1 MVVRVV
7 LGWGSRVFWML
18 PVAVAMAA
26 IAHESSYAGRATDS
40 IGARQASTSRTP
52 KTEFPLRVVPG
63 KRHLVDQAGTPF
75 LLVGDTAW
83 SLVVQLKEEGVDRY
97 LDDRQRRGY
106 NAILVNLIEHK
117 FATSPPLNAHGQ
129 GPFTKPGDFGSPN
142 EAYFAHVD
150 MIVRKAHARGI
161 LVLLVPAYPG
171 ANGGSEGWWSKMKA
185 NGAEKLRAY
194 GRFVGTRYR
203 RFPNVLWV
211 QGGDFDPPAEDRA
224 LVDAVADGI
233 RSVDDKLHTFH
244 GARGTSALAFWRPR
258 PAWLG
263 VNTIYTSH
271 DDVVAKA
278 RIEYERSSTP
288 FFLIEARYE
297 NTGYTAATV
306 RQQAYQALLAGSSGS
321 IVGNK
326 PIWSFSS
333 DWERDLGSPG
343 VVGKAQLAR
352 LFRSFRWWKLRPA
365 GSDNLLVRGIGEGS
379 AEAVAAR
386 ATDGTFAL
394 VYSPTPRR
402 LTLDLSRMR
411 GQRVKARW
419 YDPTTGR
426 YRPVAGSPFRAG
438 ARLSVTTPA
447 RNARGDGDMVLVL
460 ETLRT
465 GPSTRR

>member
-7 LGWGSRVFWML
+7 LGLGSRVSWML

-40 IGARQASTSRTP
+40 IGARQASTSGTP
-52 KTEFPLRVVPG
+52 KTEFPLRVVSG

-117 FATSPPLNAHGQ
+117 FATSPPSNVHGQ

-150 MIVRKAHARGI
+150 MIIRKAHARGI
-161 LVLLVPAYPG
+161 LVLLVPAYAG

-185 NGAEKLRAY
+185 NGAGKLRAY
-194 GRFVGTRYR
+194 GRFVGARYR

-244 GARGTSALAFWRPR
+244 GARGTSALALWQPR
-258 PAWLG
+258 PTWLG
-263 VNTIYTSH
+263 VNSIYTSH

-278 RIEYERSSTP
+278 RTEYRRSKTP
-288 FFLIEARYE
+288 FFLLEARYE
-297 NTGYTAATV
+297 NAGYTGATV
-306 RQQAYQALLAGSSGS
+306 RQQAYQAMLSGS
-321 IVGNK
+321 AGAIMGNR
-326 PIWSFSS
+326 PIWSFSPG
-333 DWERDLGSPG
+333 WERDLGSPG
-343 VVGKAQLAR
+343 AVGKAQLAR
-352 LFRSFRWWKLRPA
+352 LFRSVPWWKLRPA
-365 GSDNLLVRGIGEGS
+365 EQGTLLVNGIREGS
-379 AEAVAAR
+379 AEAVAAC
-386 ATDGTFAL
+386 ASDGTFAI
-394 VYSPTPRR
+394 VYAPGPRR
-402 LTLDLSRMR
+402 LTLDLSRLR
-411 GQRVKARW
+411 GSRLRARW

-426 YRPVAGSPFRAG
+426 YRLVAGSPFRTG
-438 ARLSVTTPA
+438 IQRSVRTPT
-447 RNARGDGDMVLVL
+447 RNAGGDGDIVLVL
-460 ETLRT
+460 ETSR
-465 GPSTRR
+465 